1 MVHHP
6 IYGLGF
12 RTGNQNG
19 VFIEVT
25 FEKDIGASVV
35 VRKKNTLYVSVNSCR

>member
-6 IYGLGF
+6 IYGLGY

-25 FEKDIGASVV
+25 FVNDIGGNVITA
-35 VRKKNTLYVSVNSCR
+35 KKNTLYVSMNSCR